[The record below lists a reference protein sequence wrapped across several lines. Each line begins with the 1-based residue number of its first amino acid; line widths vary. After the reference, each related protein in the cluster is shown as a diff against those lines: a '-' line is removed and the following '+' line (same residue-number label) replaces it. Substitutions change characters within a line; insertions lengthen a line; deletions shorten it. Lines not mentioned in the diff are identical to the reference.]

1 MRLEGEADFVVFRF
15 VPAQSVEAEAEPEPD
30 YMCAEQSGS
39 MPRPIVRPILPHA
52 GNGATIVQIMTP
64 FRTPAYMYREKGA
77 GVMCNDVSLSATIA
91 FEHAVATR
99 LRSDFPRGWIAHD
112 IYVGEEQID
121 VLAVLPQGI
130 FAIECKAYHG
140 QISGDPNSAWL
151 ACTNG
156 HTTVLTPRSCNP
168 YRQVLRKAFA
178 IGDYLTAVVQANGWS
193 HFERPWINTCVVVP
207 ETTEL
212 SGIRGIMVNSQGH
225 VPRGHGRALVF
236 QPSQLSAYIQTMN
249 TEVDNDAARALVVAL
264 GGTVDGTWLERQ
276 PIRPENPPSVFSQ
289 PRSRL
294 RLQIVWDD

>member
-1 MRLEGEADFVVFRF
+1 MRSA
-15 VPAQSVEAEAEPEPD
+15 
-30 YMCAEQSGS
+30 
-39 MPRPIVRPILPHA
+39 
-52 GNGATIVQIMTP
+52 
-64 FRTPAYMYREKGA
+64 
-77 GVMCNDVSLSATIA
+77 VSLSAAIA

-112 IYVGEEQID
+112 VSVGEEQID
-121 VLAVLPQGI
+121 VLAVLPRGI
-130 FAIECKAYHG
+130 FAIQCKVYRG
-140 QISGDPNSAWL
+140 QISGDPNSDWL

-156 HTTVLTPRSCNP
+156 HTTVLTPRSRNP

-193 HFERPWINTCVVVP
+193 HFERPLINACVVVP

-212 SGIRGIMVNSQGH
+212 SGICGIMVNSQGH

-236 QPSQLSAYIQTMN
+236 QPTQLSAYIQTMN
-249 TEVDNDAARALVVAL
+249 TEVDNDAAHALVMAL
-264 GGTVDGTWLERQ
+264 GGTVNGTWLERQ

-289 PRSRL
+289 PRSSLRLL